1 MQPINITIY
10 QGSTEE
16 NMVFRVGRF
25 QGAVR
30 VQVGSEWEF
39 AASDERTIDL
49 DNKAALELASAILQ
63 ATTLP

>member
-1 MQPINITIY
+1 MQPINITSY
-10 QGSTEE
+10 QDSTEE

-39 AASDERTIDL
+39 KVGDERTIDL
-49 DNKAALELASAILQ
+49 DNKAALELAIALLEAARNI
-63 ATTLP
+63 